1 MPTERRIPLTHPG
14 DILRI
19 EFLEPLGM
27 SQSELARRLNVDKRR
42 VNEIVRGQRAVTAS
56 TALRLARLFG
66 TTPGFWLN
74 MQKRYELDAAEDEQA
89 RVQQEVEPL
98 DRAEASA

>member
-1 MPTERRIPLTHPG
+1 MATEERKIPLTHPG

-27 SQSELARRLNVDKRR
+27 SQSELARRIKVDKRR
-42 VNEIVRGQRAVTAS
+42 VNEIVRGKRAVTAD
-56 TALRLARLFG
+56 TAIRLATFFG

-74 MQKRYELDAAEDEQA
+74 MQKGYELDLAEEQA
-89 RVQQEVEPL
+89 DETRREIQPLEV
-98 DRAEASA
+98 A